1 LLRSAGY
8 TIVIAPDGRA
18 ALEIVFESFIKA
30 VFLDCHQLDSASGN
44 LLAVLRLARPNI
56 PTIMDVGIL
65 QLACAYL
72 RDADACIQEGE
83 PATLLPILQSV
94 LCSSRFGLCRSV
106 AA

>member
-8 TIVIAPDGRA
+8 TSVIAPDGRA
-18 ALEIVFESFIKA
+18 SLEIVFESFIKA

-56 PTIMDVGIL
+56 PTMDVGIL

-83 PATLLPILQSV
+83 PATLLPIL
-94 LCSSRFGLCRSV
+94 
-106 AA
+106 